1 MSEQVERLIAA
12 IEALTAAI
20 REWRTSQAER
30 VVSIN
35 EAAHRL
41 GRTRQTISRMVKEGR
56 LRKVTRHGVTG
67 ILLSDIENGR

>member
-1 MSEQVERLIAA
+1 MSEQAERLIAA
-12 IEALTAAI
+12 IESLTAAI
-20 REWRTSQAER
+20 REWRNSQSER

>member
-12 IEALTAAI
+12 IESLNATI
-20 REWRTSQAER
+20 REWRTPQAER
-30 VVSIN
+30 VVSTN